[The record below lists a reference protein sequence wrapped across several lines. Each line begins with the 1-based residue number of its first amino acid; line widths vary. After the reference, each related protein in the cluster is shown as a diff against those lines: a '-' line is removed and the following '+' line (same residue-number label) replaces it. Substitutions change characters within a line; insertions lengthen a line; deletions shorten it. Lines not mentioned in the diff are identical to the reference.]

1 VRPIYPDE
9 CTDDFEYIRTHDC
22 VSMTWPKHLDRDEY
36 VHCGCYS
43 VCAFSMLPSSR
54 IVCSVCCLLCNVD

>member
-1 VRPIYPDE
+1 VLCGHVRFVRPIYPDE

-36 VHCGCYS
+36 VLVVAVS
-43 VCAFSMLPSSR
+43 VLVCAYFGLP
-54 IVCSVCCLLCNVD
+54 CS